1 MRSSNMKWAPQHL
14 VKEMTLGSK
23 EVAWISLCCHQK
35 KHSTYHAMILDSRLD
50 DSTIILQNDMDW
62 ERHRPP
68 CKQGYAVLHL
78 LSEMEM
84 CNDME

>member
-1 MRSSNMKWAPQHL
+1 MLSP
-14 VKEMTLGSK
+14 
-23 EVAWISLCCHQK
+23 K